1 MNPRS
6 REIVLFAITRLDISN
21 NSLTQVPAII
31 FQLQSLRYLNLAQ
44 NKIEKLPDP
53 KDSHQVTSPT
63 SKKMSKLYKSIYTA
77 NVLEEIYLQVCY
89 DNDLCYLSIYELL
102 KNFTTNRIIV
112 LIKSLKNYSDY
123 LH

>member
-1 MNPRS
+1 MNPRN

-21 NSLTQVPAII
+21 NSLTRLPAII

-53 KDSHQVTSPT
+53 NDSNQVTSPT

-89 DNDLCYLSIYELL
+89 DYDALMG
-102 KNFTTNRIIV
+102 V
-112 LIKSLKNYSDY
+112 LIA
-123 LH
+123 

>member
-63 SKKMSKLYKSIYTA
+63 SEKMSKLYKSIYTA
-77 NVLEEIYLQVCY
+77 NVLEELYLQVGY
-89 DNDLCYLSIYELL
+89 EKNMYLSIYEFI

-112 LIKSLKNYSDY
+112 LIKFLKNYSDY
-123 LH
+123 PH

>member
-77 NVLEEIYLQVCY
+77 NVLEELYLQVGY
-89 DNDLCYLSIYELL
+89 EKQIYISIYELI
-102 KNFTTNRIIV
+102 KNCKPTG
-112 LIKSLKNYSDY
+112 
-123 LH
+123 

>member
-21 NSLTQVPAII
+21 NSLTHVPAII

-53 KDSHQVTSPT
+53 KNSHQVTSPT
-63 SKKMSKLYKSIYTA
+63 SNKMSKLFKSIYTA
-77 NVLEEIYLQVCY
+77 NALEEIYLQVCY
-89 DNDLCYLSIYELL
+89 DL
-102 KNFTTNRIIV
+102 
-112 LIKSLKNYSDY
+112 
-123 LH
+123 

>member
-53 KDSHQVTSPT
+53 KDCQVTSPT

-77 NVLEEIYLQVCY
+77 SVLEELYLQVCY
-89 DNDLCYLSIYELL
+89 GILC
-102 KNFTTNRIIV
+102 
-112 LIKSLKNYSDY
+112 
-123 LH
+123 

>member
-1 MNPRS
+1 MNPRN

-31 FQLQSLRYLNLAQ
+31 FQLQSLKYLNLAQ

-53 KDSHQVTSPT
+53 KYSNQVTSPT

-77 NVLEEIYLQVCY
+77 SVLEELYLQVY
-89 DNDLCYLSIYELL
+89 YKIIL
-102 KNFTTNRIIV
+102 NRCVCVCVFCIIHFKM
-112 LIKSLKNYSDY
+112 L
-123 LH
+123 

>member
-77 NVLEEIYLQVCY
+77 NVLEELYLQVYY
-89 DNDLCYLSIYELL
+89 DKDIYYIYELL
-102 KNFTTNRIIV
+102 KNIITNRIIV
-112 LIKSLKNYSDY
+112 LTKFLKNYSDY

>member
-77 NVLEEIYLQVCY
+77 NVLEELYLQVCY
-89 DNDLCYLSIYELL
+89 DKDIHLFIYELL
-102 KNFTTNRIIV
+102 KHFTTNRIIV

>member
-6 REIVLFAITRLDISN
+6 S
-21 NSLTQVPAII
+21 
-31 FQLQSLRYLNLAQ
+31 QLQSLRYLNLAQ

-77 NVLEEIYLQVCY
+77 NVLEELYLQVCY
-89 DNDLCYLSIYELL
+89 DKDINLYIYKLL
-102 KNFTTNRIIV
+102 KNVTN
-112 LIKSLKNYSDY
+112 L
-123 LH
+123 

>member
-77 NVLEEIYLQVCY
+77 NVLEELYLQVGY
-89 DNDLCYLSIYELL
+89 EQILIYLLFIYL
-102 KNFTTNRIIV
+102 
-112 LIKSLKNYSDY
+112 
-123 LH
+123 